1 MYVNKLYTVRTVA
14 VGMASMLSV
23 YIQYVLP
30 TIFWLHE
37 SSQIVPS
44 SPSQFLDSSLQRLSW
59 LFVGLMQCP
68 GFEVARNIVFNL
80 QRKLKYHSGLQTR
93 ELTSQHMKYK
103 KPKKYLPT
111 CKLGLMKGKCRM
123 LFSCIVYICQ
133 PTNLPFLLMTM
144 CCAVVRVIEH
154 CSVVL
159 IVSILTFFNINS
171 ISFGDFKMKLTF

>member
-68 GFEVARNIVFNL
+68 GFEVARNTVFNL

-93 ELTSQHMKYK
+93 EIGQHMKYK
-103 KPKKYLPT
+103 NPKNIGKY
-111 CKLGLMKGKCRM
+111 CKLGNERVMQNVIFLHC
-123 LFSCIVYICQ
+123 LQYICQ
-133 PTNLPFLLMTM
+133 PSNLPFLLYSQ
-144 CCAVVRVIEH
+144 R
-154 CSVVL
+154 
-159 IVSILTFFNINS
+159 
-171 ISFGDFKMKLTF
+171 